1 MFDSNDL
8 LSKIKPVPEKM
19 KSLAPFGKTLL
30 PVLLT
35 GLIMLGCTEAPVL
48 REIPARLQITD
59 VSAAE
64 AEPFMQNSTGSAGS
78 STAAGRTAIGSASG
92 SARPAAA
99 GIGNA
104 AARTQT
110 AYTKPAS
117 GYKDGTYTG
126 TATGFG
132 GPVSVQVVIKS
143 GKIADI
149 TITSAS
155 KEDAQFLQMARGV
168 IPKILSAQTPNVD
181 AVSGATYSSNGII
194 NAVKNALSKAGN
206 GAAANNSSGGS
217 GNSGTPGTNTDPPP
231 ADSNP
236 QNQQGEQ
243 NQEAD
248 PQPAGPSTGSRY
260 SDGTY
265 TGSATG
271 FGGPV
276 QTQIVIKDG
285 TISAITVLSAD
296 LETPSYLNFSKL
308 VIDRM
313 LSKQSTDVDV
323 VAGATYTSRAII
335 NGVKEALSKAAAN
348 TPGGSSDPTP
358 DNPPAEPDPGSN
370 TDPTPDNPPAD
381 PDPGSNTDPTT
392 DNPPAEPDPG
402 SSTDPAPDNPPA
414 EPDPGSNTYPNPDN
428 PSAEP
433 DPGSNTDPT
442 PDNPPAEPDP
452 GSNPDPGD
460 TPEVPQLKYADGT
473 YSASANGW
481 GGIIKLTVRIENDLI
496 KTITITSAASETPSY
511 MDRAKIVINRIIKNQ
526 STQVDTVTGATY
538 SSRGI
543 IDAVKAALKQASD
556 AAEQARQQ
564 EQEASSSDT
573 SSQEQYSGTG
583 TGESSSSGTSASTYY
598 EDGEY
603 TGTANGWGGDVTVKL
618 TIKDGLM
625 KAIEI
630 ISAAGETPAY
640 LKAANK
646 VTTRILQ
653 KQKTDVDIVT
663 GATYTSRAII
673 NAVKEAAQ
681 KAERTINLNNG

>member
-1 MFDSNDL
+1 
-8 LSKIKPVPEKM
+8 M

-35 GLIMLGCTEAPVL
+35 GLIFLGCTEAPVMK
-48 REIPARLQITD
+48 EIPARLQIAD

-64 AEPFMQNSTGSAGS
+64 TEPFTQNSTGSPGAGTAAARPGIGS
-78 STAAGRTAIGSASG
+78 SSGNTRT
-92 SARPAAA
+92 AAA

-132 GPVSVQVVIKS
+132 GPVSVQVVIRS

-194 NAVKNALSKAGN
+194 NAVKNALAKAGN
-206 GAAANNSSGGS
+206 VAAANHSSGGL
-217 GNSGTPGTNTDPPP
+217 GNSGTPGSNTDPSPS
-231 ADSNP
+231 ASDS

-243 NQEAD
+243 NQNPD

-260 SDGTY
+260 ADGTF

-285 TISAITVLSAD
+285 VITAIAILSAD

-323 VAGATYTSRAII
+323 VAGATYTSWAII
-335 NGVKEALSKAAAN
+335 NGVKEALSKAAVNA
-348 TPGGSSDPTP
+348 SED
-358 DNPPAEPDPGSN
+358 N
-370 TDPTPDNPPAD
+370 TDPTPSNPAGVQT
-381 PDPGSNTDPTT
+381 PGGNTDPAADTPSGDPTPGGNTDPSTDTPSGDPTPGGNPDPTT
-392 DNPPAEPDPG
+392 GEPIGDPTPANPPEYPTPG
-402 SSTDPAPDNPPA
+402 DNTDPAPGD
-414 EPDPGSNTYPNPDN
+414 
-428 PSAEP
+428 
-433 DPGSNTDPT
+433 
-442 PDNPPAEPDP
+442 
-452 GSNPDPGD
+452 NPDPGD
-460 TPEVPQLKYADGT
+460 TPETPPRKYVDGT
-473 YSASANGW
+473 YSASASGW
-481 GGIIKLTVRIENDLI
+481 GGIIKLSVRIENDQI

-511 MDRAKIVINRIIKNQ
+511 MERAKIVINRIIKNQ
-526 STQVDTVTGATY
+526 SIQVDTVTGATY

-543 IDAVKAALKQASD
+543 IDAVKGALKQASD

-564 EQEASSSDT
+564 AQEAAPSES
-573 SSQEQYSGTG
+573 SSQEQNTGSG
-583 TGESSSSGTSASTYY
+583 TGESSSQASSIYY
-598 EDGEY
+598 EDGDY

-681 KAERTINLNNG
+681 KAERTINSNNG